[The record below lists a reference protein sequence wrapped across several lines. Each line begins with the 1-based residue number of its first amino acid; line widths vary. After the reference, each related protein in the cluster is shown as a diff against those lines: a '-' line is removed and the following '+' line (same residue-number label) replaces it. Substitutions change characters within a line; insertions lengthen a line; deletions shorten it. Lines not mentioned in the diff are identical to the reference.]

1 MKKMVGRILGLAL
14 CLGALLGALCLSA
27 SAEGEQHTAH
37 YSCGEADC
45 ENEKHEHIEVTEWT
59 PWNGTDPIPY
69 DTDTKTAYVY
79 LTSNVTWDSLP
90 QYTYFCLNVAENYT
104 LYLCL
109 NGHNLTAQYTDAQQ
123 IIYVSGTLILSDCRG
138 TGTIAH
144 GTGEDM
150 LGVGVK
156 VTSGGTFKMY
166 GGTISGNRSVYGGGV
181 VIDNGTFKMYGG
193 TISDNESKGS
203 NDTHYGGG
211 VHVRGT
217 NGTFEMYSG
226 TITRNN
232 ASGTCSGGG
241 VGISGSSRFI
251 MHDGNI
257 TNNEAASTG
266 SVNGGGGGVYVTGYG
281 TFEMEN
287 GTISGNTTD
296 KNGGGVYVGSGT
308 FQMKHGTISNNKAAG
323 SNSSIPG
330 GGGVYVAGG
339 TFEMTNDSTI
349 SGNQALNGSGGGVYF
364 RGGSYSSYSLTISG
378 SAKIENNLAAG
389 SGGVYVDGVTFKV
402 SGDISITGNKGGC
415 TLNTASGNLTG
426 GSDSN
431 VYLTYHAE
439 APRYI
444 TVMGALTNR
453 IQVTTEKTP
462 DSSSCVKI
470 ATATSASSAN
480 ALAKLDY
487 TNKTTDDKAIPLIAI
502 ENTNGGVDI
511 FACIHNWSENWTT
524 DETDHWHEC
533 SICNGKDEEI
543 AHTYTAQEKNGAA
556 LKTAGTCTSEAV
568 YYYSC
573 SACGRVEK
581 NDDHTFKGDLDSSN
595 HAGTESWVQTA
606 TTHEKKWDCC
616 DKVTVTSEDHAW
628 NDGVCTMCS
637 YTCKHPDAK
646 DNGDCTKAVVCDV
659 CGETV
664 TAAESDHDWS
674 EWSSN
679 KNGTHTRSCK
689 RANCEKTETKNCS
702 GGTATCTKKAVCTTC
717 KAEYGDLAAHDYTA
731 ETKSDSTL
739 KTPGT
744 CISKAV
750 YYYSCS
756 VCGDVEKND
765 NHTFEGDLDSSN
777 HAKSLSDWHSDGNR
791 HWKEYLCCKV
801 RTDEGTCSGGTAT
814 CTEKAVCTTCN
825 TPYGEKDPDN
835 HDWSPEWTS
844 DENRHWHMCTRNGCG
859 ATKDA
864 AEHTY
869 SSKITKQPTCT
880 EAGEK
885 TFTCTDCGR
894 VKTERIDA
902 KGHSYGQDWERDA
915 THHWHKCAN
924 CDATDSYTEHSGD
937 TATCTE
943 KAVCKVCNTSYGKEN
958 PANHSGTLGEDWY
971 SDDSQHWKK
980 YSCCDADGDKSDH
993 TWDGGVISTD
1003 PTCTA
1008 SGEKTYTCTECSET
1022 KTEAVSALG
1031 HDWGEWTVT
1040 TPATADAEGVETRI
1054 CGNNGSH
1061 RQTRAI
1067 PKITAATC
1075 PKDASCPLADFSD
1088 LVPTAWYH
1096 DGVHYCLENGLMQGF
1111 AGGLFLPE
1119 GSTTRGQ
1126 LAAILWRLEGCP
1138 AAEGGTDFTDVGPDS
1153 WCAAAVRWASS
1164 VDVVLGFGDGRFA
1177 PDAAVTREQTAAIL
1191 WRYAAYKGWDLS
1203 AGTDLAAFSDAADVS
1218 SYAVPAMQWACG
1230 SGLLIGDGAALLPQ
1244 GTALRVQTA
1253 AMMQR
1258 FCTAFSALS
1267 AQA

>member
-45 ENEKHEHIEVTEWT
+45 TNNNHGHSQVTEWT
-59 PWNGTDPIPY
+59 ELTQTSVDADTNTLLLEDGKSYYLGSNITVKSKIKITGT
-69 DTDTKTAYVY
+69 V
-79 LTSNVTWDSLP
+79 N
-90 QYTYFCLNVAENYT
+90 
-104 LYLCL
+104 LCL
-109 NGHNLTAQYTDAQQ
+109 NGKTITVRVPKDTVDDCVDQ
-123 IIYVSGTLILSDCRG
+123 IIYVESGELILSDCGDDGTLTRFTGDTYSVSG
-138 TGTIAH
+138 TGVRVI
-144 GTGEDM
+144 
-150 LGVGVK
+150 
-156 VTSGGTFKMY
+156 SGGTFTMYGGTIKGNKSASEGGGVGVLKGGKFTMY
-166 GGTISGNRSVYGGGV
+166 GGTISGNESEHGSSAGDGGGV
-181 VIDNGTFKMYGG
+181 FVQGTFEMYGG
-193 TISDNESKGS
+193 TITGN
-203 NDTHYGGG
+203 T
-211 VHVRGT
+211 
-217 NGTFEMYSG
+217 
-226 TITRNN
+226 
-232 ASGTCSGGG
+232 ASGRRNGGG
-241 VGISGSSRFI
+241 VGINSGRFI
-251 MHDGNI
+251 MHNGMITGN
-257 TNNEAASTG
+257 EEVGGHKDSL
-266 SVNGGGGGVYVTGYG
+266 GGGGVYIEGG
-281 TFEMEN
+281 TFEMM
-287 GTISGNTTD
+287 GGIISGNTAAD
-296 KNGGGVYVGSGT
+296 SGGGVYMKSGT
-308 FQMKHGTISNNKAAG
+308 FKMEDGTISNNKAAG
-323 SNSSIPG
+323 SNSSLPG
-330 GGGVYVAGG
+330 GGGVYVIGNS
-339 TFEMTNDSTI
+339 TFEMTNGTI
-349 SGNQALNGSGGGVYF
+349 SGNQALNGNGGGMYF
-364 RGGSYSSYSLTISG
+364 YAGTSPTPSLTISG
-378 SAKIENNLAAG
+378 SAKIEDNLAAG

-402 SGDISITGNKGGC
+402 SGNISIAGNKGGC
-415 TLNTASGNLTG
+415 TADTSGNLTD

-453 IQVTTEKTP
+453 IQVTTEKQP

-470 ATATSASSAN
+470 ATATSANSAN

-487 TNKTTDDKAIPLIAI
+487 TNTADGKTIPLIAI

-511 FACIHNWSENWTT
+511 FACIHNWSDDWSA
-524 DETDHWHEC
+524 DETNHWHEC
-533 SICNGKDEEI
+533 LICNGKDKEI
-543 AHTYTAQEKNGAA
+543 AHTYTAEEKNGAA

-791 HWKEYLCCKV
+791 HWKEYPCCKA
-801 RTDEGTCSGGTAT
+801 RTDEGACSGGTAT

-825 TPYGEKDPDN
+825 TPYGETDPNN

-844 DENRHWHMCTRNGCG
+844 DENRHWHTCTRKDCG
-859 ATKDA
+859 ATSGE
-864 AEHTY
+864 AEHTWDTGE
-869 SSKITKQPTCT
+869 ITTQPTCT

-885 TFTCTDCGR
+885 TFICTKCSR

-902 KGHSYGQDWERDA
+902 KGHSYGQDWEHDD
-915 THHWHKCAN
+915 THHWHKCTN
-924 CDATDSYTEHSGD
+924 CDATDGNAEHSGG
-937 TATCTE
+937 TATCTA
-943 KAVCKVCNTSYGKEN
+943 KAICEVCNTSYGEIN
-958 PANHSGTLGEDWY
+958 PAKHSGTLGEDWY
-971 SDDSQHWKK
+971 SDDSHHWKK
-980 YSCCDADGDKSDH
+980 YRCCNADGDKSDH

-1008 SGEKTYTCTECSET
+1008 SGERTYTCADCGMT

-1067 PKITAATC
+1067 PMITAATC

-1126 LAAILWRLEGCP
+1126 LAAILWRLEGSP